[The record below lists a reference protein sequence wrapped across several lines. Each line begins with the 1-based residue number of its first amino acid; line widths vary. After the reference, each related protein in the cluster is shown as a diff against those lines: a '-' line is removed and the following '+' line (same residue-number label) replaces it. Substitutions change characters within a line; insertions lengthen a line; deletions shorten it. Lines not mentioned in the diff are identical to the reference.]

1 VREERRGG
9 SGVAAA
15 AVVVVGVEVA
25 AVVVM
30 AVAVVAMAVAA
41 AAIWGDTS
49 RAVLEDT
56 DGMAVGAVVEVEV
69 PSGCGGTS
77 GLRDDERRSAVG

>member
-1 VREERRGG
+1 MREERRGG

-49 RAVLEDT
+49 RVLEDT